1 VGYHRWLDPL
11 GAGLVRVD
19 GNSHRLRPAERS
31 RFLVLCN
38 RHRFN
43 SWPGGAWFAF
53 VFDERESVTS
63 TCACMCM
70 RRAHIASTPG
80 APPCAS
86 IICSPSASITRP
98 LIICCRALRDCPRGQ
113 LLQSPT
119 RWFGNR
125 RRRAARVCR
134 GGVRAPG
141 LPVYT
146 RHFNLMLA
154 RRRFSPNFR
163 LGCGGGKNQQEFA
176 NSFHPY
182 FTLKA
187 KSGHI
192 GLGCS
197 KTAEI
202 ILFSTY
208 L

>member
-1 VGYHRWLDPL
+1 MCVHVHEKSAYCKYSR
-11 GAGLVRVD
+11 GASMCKHNLLSICQH
-19 GNSHRLRPAERS
+19 NPPANDDRS
-31 RFLVLCN
+31 FIVLTETK
-38 RHRFN
+38 F
-43 SWPGGAWFAF
+43 
-53 VFDERESVTS
+53 
-63 TCACMCM
+63 
-70 RRAHIASTPG
+70 
-80 APPCAS
+80 
-86 IICSPSASITRP
+86 
-98 LIICCRALRDCPRGQ
+98 ICCRALRDCPRGQ